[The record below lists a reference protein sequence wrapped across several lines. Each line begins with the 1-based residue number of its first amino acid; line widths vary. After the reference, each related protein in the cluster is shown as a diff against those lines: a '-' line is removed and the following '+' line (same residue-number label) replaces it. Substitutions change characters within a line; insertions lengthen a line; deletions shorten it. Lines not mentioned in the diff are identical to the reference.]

1 MCVCVGGWVGVGV
14 YICLVFVYMWRL
26 EVDTGY
32 TLGIFIDYSPII
44 YWCRCSYLNLVLDHL
59 ANLANQD
66 PLGIL
71 SLYRLGTGI
80 TGQLQYCL
88 TSICVLG
95 TQALVLIPVLQML
108 TT

>member
-1 MCVCVGGWVGVGV
+1 MCVCVVCTYVLCLFICGGQ
-14 YICLVFVYMWRL
+14 RL
-26 EVDTGY
+26 
-32 TLGIFIDYSPII
+32 TLGVFTDYSPII
-44 YWCRCSYLNLVLDHL
+44 YWCRRSYLNPVLDHL

-80 TGQLQYCL
+80 TGQLQYCS
-88 TSICVLG
+88 TAICVLG
-95 TQALVLIPVLQML
+95 TQALVLIPVPQML